1 MSEKVLGFKR
11 KDAYGWSWLVSTKT
25 IDGENLICFPENKL
39 VPVNLKSESV
49 TVKWLEKEGNQ
60 LVGLADASIG
70 ENVDE
75 RIGYKCGILDLLSAV
90 RKQSKAVDE
99 KE

>member
-1 MSEKVLGFKR
+1 MNEKVLGFKK
-11 KDAYGWSWLVSTKT
+11 KDAAINTEFYRGVKYCPAY
-25 IDGENLICFPENKL
+25 LIEISKL

-90 RKQSKAVDE
+90 RKQSKAVEE